1 MRQVVTSTHSGARGL
16 FSDWPDPAKDGRRV
30 FLPDSDSRKALCD
43 LIVSSSNLHIQSM
56 KTMRSYL
63 NEYLRAD
70 WDMITGMDISIIRA
84 CAEKT
89 NKKKN

>member
-1 MRQVVTSTHSGARGL
+1 
-16 FSDWPDPAKDGRRV
+16 
-30 FLPDSDSRKALCD
+30 
-43 LIVSSSNLHIQSM
+43 M

-89 NKKKN
+89 NKKKELIEFFWKGRCHAFHQRSEYA